1 MKIKTIAI
9 GTLIAGLAAAGA
21 ATAWKVNGQF
31 MTGQAGIATPAIAK
45 SYRPVGPVQLLGKNP
60 QIVDIGWTA
69 QGGQAAS
76 PDLCDRAKS
85 DESFGEP
92 SERLFVGQD
101 GWIFRKDELVWS
113 ASAVDESAYGA
124 IGDLGRRLA
133 AKGATLIVVVPP
145 PRIVTGS
152 AHLASARMRG
162 ADPVVALQAYRAMLD
177 NFRREGVFAPDMLAE
192 ADQNGVAWDRLADP
206 AGSNWTAQGARMA
219 AHAAARVIQ
228 ADMRW
233 RGVRYVPATYDRQGP
248 SASVSPFLEKIA
260 AVCGQPGGKH
270 TVPTF
275 RRTYISSRG
284 SAEIVVA
291 GSELSERDD
300 LFNFTGFLSEAA
312 GSPVYNLSAD
322 GTGAEQALSR
332 YLAEA
337 ADRPLRAKFVV
348 MEYAPGSL
356 PKASDLASIGSGSNK
371 ECTNSAAKVIDFDWN
386 RTKMFGEA
394 DLASLGGDRARVAIS
409 LEKNSLRNFKVIAE
423 QFDGSIT
430 SSAVATRPGALV
442 PKDVSIVVEKPNQIR
457 AIYLQPKEMVAG
469 KTAIRLCSASI

>member
-31 MTGQAGIATPAIAK
+31 MMGKADIATPAIAK
-45 SYRPVGPVQLLGKNP
+45 SYKPVGPLQLLGRNP
-60 QIVDIGWTA
+60 QIVDFGWTA
-69 QGGQAAS
+69 QEGQPTS
-76 PDLCDRAKS
+76 PELCDRAKS
-85 DESFGEP
+85 DEFFDEP
-92 SERLFVGQD
+92 SERLFAGRD

-113 ASAVDESAYGA
+113 ANAVDESAYGA

-133 AKGATLIVVVPP
+133 AKGTTLILVVPP
-145 PRIVTGS
+145 PRIVSGG
-152 AHLASARMRG
+152 AHLDSAKVRG
-162 ADPVVALQAYRAMLD
+162 VDPGLALQTYRAMLD

-192 ADQNGVAWDRLADP
+192 ADQNGLVWDRLADP
-206 AGSNWTAQGARMA
+206 AGNTWTAQGARMA

-248 SASVSPFLEKIA
+248 STSVSPFLEKIA
-260 AVCGQPGGKH
+260 SVCGQPGSKR

-275 RRTYISSRG
+275 RRTYMSSRG

-291 GSELSERDD
+291 GSELSARDD
-300 LFNFTGFLSEAA
+300 LFNFTGFLSEAV
-312 GSPVYNLSAD
+312 GSLVYNLSAD
-322 GTGAEQALSR
+322 GMGAEQALSR
-332 YLAEA
+332 YVADA

-348 MEYAPGSL
+348 LEYAPGSL
-356 PKASDLASIGSGSNK
+356 PKASDLASIGSGSNQ
-371 ECTNSAAKVIDFDWN
+371 ECTKSAAKVIDFDWN

-409 LEKNSLRNFKVIAE
+409 LENNSLRNFKVIAE

-430 SSAVATRPGALV
+430 SSAIAIRPGVQV
-442 PKDVSIVVEKPNQIR
+442 PKNVTVVVEKPDQIR
-457 AIYLQPKEMVAG
+457 AIYLQPKDMVAG